1 MSSDIQAIIFFVLL
15 GILVIFLLWFFIF
28 KVKHLKVPSVYL
40 ITGGVKTG
48 KSFVSVWLAVKQYK
62 KACRK
67 VAIFN
72 FGRKYIA
79 NTFRRIR
86 RIPVKPLKDKPML
99 YTNMHLRNIKYN
111 LLTLDIVFRK
121 VRIPD
126 YSVCL
131 IDEISLFADSMLVT
145 TQRYKKENLHERLM
159 LFVKL
164 WGHYCGGKMIVNTQ
178 SLSDCAFEFK
188 RCISQYLYI
197 IVNRK
202 LPFFSLLTV
211 RELAHSEESDIINN
225 FEEDIEV
232 KSKPLFI
239 WNKYYK
245 YYDYRCYSIFTD
257 GLEMQVN
264 YDNPMRYKGDSLKTE
279 VLLSLQD
286 FETLNEYAN
295 MGMIKKFENKEVKE
309 NEKA

>member
-99 YTNMHLRNIKYN
+99 YTNMHLRNIKY
-111 LLTLDIVFRK
+111 
-121 VRIPD
+121 
-126 YSVCL
+126 S
-131 IDEISLFADSMLVT
+131 FA
-145 TQRYKKENLHERLM
+145 Y
-159 LFVKL
+159 
-164 WGHYCGGKMIVNTQ
+164 
-178 SLSDCAFEFK
+178 LSK
-188 RCISQYLYI
+188 
-197 IVNRK
+197 
-202 LPFFSLLTV
+202 
-211 RELAHSEESDIINN
+211 
-225 FEEDIEV
+225 
-232 KSKPLFI
+232 
-239 WNKYYK
+239 
-245 YYDYRCYSIFTD
+245 
-257 GLEMQVN
+257 
-264 YDNPMRYKGDSLKTE
+264 
-279 VLLSLQD
+279 
-286 FETLNEYAN
+286 
-295 MGMIKKFENKEVKE
+295 
-309 NEKA
+309 